1 MIAYRMN
8 IWGFS
13 LKHRSVCLIK
23 DYADLRTYGK
33 VVDDGAF
40 AWTFWRECQISKETA
55 DTNTKSYQ

>member
-8 IWGFS
+8 IWGVS

-23 DYADLRTYGK
+23 DDADLRTYGK

-40 AWTFWRECQISKETA
+40 VYAWTFWRER
-55 DTNTKSYQ
+55 

>member
-23 DYADLRTYGK
+23 DDADLRTYGK

-40 AWTFWRECQISKETA
+40 VYAWTFWRER
-55 DTNTKSYQ
+55 